1 MSAAGRPSKCTRVVR
16 QAVRAALEAGHT
28 RAEAA
33 SAAGISTS
41 TFFKWMKLG
50 LGERP
55 GGELCHRRFVEAV
68 QGGERAGAARALR
81 VMDDLMAEGSE
92 DSRFKAARFMLTS
105 RWGRKEGQAI
115 EVSGPDAGPVRVEVS
130 PLAALA
136 AVAGAAA
143 EPEWQDE
150 DEGAEDGEGEP

>member
-1 MSAAGRPSKCTRVVR
+1 VQAGEAAG
-16 QAVRAALEAGHT
+16 AN
-28 RAEAA
+28 
-33 SAAGISTS
+33 
-41 TFFKWMKLG
+41 
-50 LGERP
+50 
-55 GGELCHRRFVEAV
+55 
-68 QGGERAGAARALR
+68 RALR

-115 EVSGPDAGPVRVEVS
+115 EVTGADSGPVRVEVS

-136 AVAGAAA
+136 AVAGAVA
-143 EPEWQDE
+143 EGE

>member
-50 LGERP
+50 EHQS
-55 GGELCHRRFVEAV
+55 GELCHRRFVEAV
-68 QGGERAGAARALR
+68 QAGERTGAARALR
-81 VMDDLMAEGSE
+81 VMDDLMADGSE

-143 EPEWQDE
+143 EPEWQEE
-150 DEGAEDGEGEP
+150 DEGARDGEGEP

>member
-1 MSAAGRPSKCTRVVR
+1 VSSRAKCTKTVR
-16 QAVRAALEAGHT
+16 EAVRAALEAGHT

-33 SAAGISTS
+33 NIAGIAFS
-41 TFFKWMKLG
+41 TFAAWRKA
-50 LGERP
+50 GEAP
-55 GGELCHRRFVEAV
+55 GAKLCHRRFVEAIEA
-68 QGGERAGAARALR
+68 GESAGARKALR

-150 DEGAEDGEGEP
+150 DEGADDDPA